1 MTTNVWQQTEDMA
14 KKHDQGGSIWLKLA
28 NDGDK
33 GVVVFLGDP
42 FPREVCFS
50 SKGRYLPFDEKARA
64 QGLKPSLRVAI
75 NVAVVQTREVKVLEV
90 GTVFFKDLV
99 RVREKYG
106 LENWAFE
113 VCRHGAAKDPKTTY
127 SILPEQQLT
136 PEMKKVFGALPL
148 HDLTKVYGQAIDGEL
163 HPPATQAVTRRHPT
177 KARRAR

>member
-1 MTTNVWQQTEDMA
+1 MTTNLWF
-14 KKHDQGGSIWLKLA
+14 KLA

-50 SKGRYLPFDEKARA
+50 EGEGKYIAFDEKARA
-64 QGLKPSLRVAI
+64 QGLKRSLRVAI
-75 NVAVVQTREVKVLEV
+75 NVAMVKTREVKVLEV

-99 RVREKYG
+99 RAREKYG

-113 VCRHGAAKDPKTTY
+113 VCRHGAAKDRKTTY

-136 PEMKKVFGALPL
+136 PELKKVFGALPL
-148 HDLTKVYGQAIDGEL
+148 HDLAKVYRRCDAYHAMIEHSGARFDLCFHDILASDCAQCRPKTE
-163 HPPATQAVTRRHPT
+163 PETRE
-177 KARRAR
+177 